1 MKKLLT
7 ILLLGMISWA
17 YSQNQNHNY
26 IQEKIYLS
34 DQENDEESLT
44 GITYY
49 DGLGR
54 PIQAVQKGASP
65 VDGQDIIKHIEYEP
79 NIGQVK
85 DYLPYAG
92 SGANFATNAKAE
104 TLDFYDTSKYQLTTN
119 PYSENRLEASPRQ
132 RVLETAEPGN
142 DWAMDASEKHT
153 VRYDYAF
160 NTSRENV
167 RKYTVS
173 STLNTSRGAYVN
185 TIAEN
190 GYYSSNS
197 LSKTVI
203 KNENWKASDGKNNT
217 TEEFKGFDGN
227 IVLKRT
233 YNDGVAH
240 DTYYV
245 YDIYGNLSYVL
256 PPLANGAITS
266 TTLDKLCYQ
275 YLYDEKNRLVEKKLP
290 GKNWEYIVYDKA
302 DRIVMTG
309 PVNSP
314 FGDGNTG
321 WLFTKYD
328 AMNRVAYTGYYNGH
342 SVTAANRQL
351 IKDAVDAQ
359 SDNNESKTT
368 ANQTVDGVAI
378 RYSNTKFPTSS
389 FNLLTVNYY
398 DNYSFPNAPTSFPS
412 IGGVATVQTVKGL
425 PTGSWTRVVTTSAER
440 KATMNYV
447 LYNAKYQPLR
457 AYSKNYLGGNTR
469 TDYEVTFAGVPTKA
483 TTKHRRTTGDSE
495 LTIVDNY
502 TYDNQLRVTKHT
514 QKIGTQPEQLI
525 AGNVYDAL
533 GTLVTKNVGGL
544 KTANDPL
551 QKVDYRYNVRG
562 WLTDINS
569 FREGVLGIRET
580 VMDQKDL
587 FHYKIK
593 YNTIFIGDDDTK
605 PQYNGNISSIAWSTK
620 TDNKARGYAYD
631 YDHLNRLQYASHLG
645 RFQPDGS
652 GGGIVIIGY
661 NYFRTGQ
668 YAEDLTYD
676 KNGNLLTL
684 DRFGQEVDEQPIKID
699 ELTYT
704 YDGNRLLKVADGTNS
719 PEGFHD
725 QNGTGNDYSYD
736 TMGNMLTDKNKKIT
750 SIKYNHLNLPTEVVF
765 NTGKISYT
773 YDAAGTRLAKKVEP
787 ISGTTV
793 TNDYLGGFQYENNEL
808 KFFHQPEGFVQKEN
822 NQYIYHFI
830 YKDHLGNNRLT
841 YADLNGD
848 GEVTPGEIIEEN
860 NYYPFGLK
868 HQGYNELA
876 GDVHKYKF
884 LNREHQPELG
894 LNTIAT
900 DYRHYDAA
908 LGRFNNMDALSELA
922 YGQTPYRY
930 GFNNPVYWTDP
941 TGLFE
946 SWGAAYAWGS
956 KYFTSF
962 SITNSEG
969 IYSVDTESL
978 TFYMKNG
985 NFYTQY
991 WSGDNFYSIVGL
1003 VDEGPSSGGGGSNSG
1018 SSGGPSGSGPG
1029 GPSGSGPGGP
1039 GGSESGSTTFNYNQG
1054 MFMIQSGATTATGF
1068 LMDSSAKYGEKS
1080 FYYKG
1085 EFNYRNNVD
1094 FSGRYRPNV
1103 NINVYD
1109 KGYKQAIQKIT
1120 ALRTAANYVSK
1131 GANAAGYADGAIKF
1145 YEGDYVGGTHSVGTN
1160 YLGVKVGSSLGWGYG
1175 IAFSASYAFWEQN
1188 LPKSEVYNRLIHGK
1202 DSDVYRM
1209 RSRHWR

>member
-65 VDGQDIIKHIEYEP
+65 VEGQDIIKHIEYEP

-104 TLDFYDTSKYQLTTN
+104 TLDFYNTSKYQLTTN

-256 PPLANGAITS
+256 PPLANGTVTS

-389 FNLLTVNYY
+389 VNLLTVNYY
-398 DNYSFPNAPTSFPS
+398 DDYSYPNAPTSFPS
-412 IGGVATVQTVKGL
+412 IGGQPTVQTVKGL
-425 PTGSWTRVVTTSAER
+425 PTGSWTRVVTTAAER
-440 KATMNYV
+440 KGTTAYV

-457 AYSKNYLGGNTR
+457 AYSKNHLNGYTQ
-469 TDYEVTFAGVPTKA
+469 TDYQVTFAGVPTKA
-483 TTKHRRTTGDSE
+483 TTKHRRTNSGTV

-502 TYDNQLRVTKHT
+502 TYDDQLRLTKHT
-514 QKIGTQPEQLI
+514 QKTGSQPEQLI
-525 AGNVYDAL
+525 TENVYDAL

-544 KTANDPL
+544 ETASNPL
-551 QKVDYRYNVRG
+551 QKVDYKYNVRG

-569 FREGVLGIRET
+569 FQEGAFGVLLPP
-580 VMDQKDL
+580 MDQKDL

-593 YNTIFIGDDDTK
+593 YNSIFKGDDDTK

-620 TDNKARGYAYD
+620 TDNTARGYAYD

-645 RFQPDGS
+645 KFET
-652 GGGIVIIGY
+652 GGGVIIRSY
-661 NYFRTGQ
+661 NYTRTGQ

-676 KNGNLLTL
+676 KNGNILSLE
-684 DRFGQEVDEQPIKID
+684 RFGQEVSGQPIQID

-704 YDGNRLLKVADGTNS
+704 YDGNRLLKVADGTNN
-719 PEGFHD
+719 PEGFD
-725 QNGTGNDYSYD
+725 DGNSSNDYLYD
-736 TMGNMLTDKNKKIT
+736 NMGNLLADKNKKI
-750 SIKYNHLNLPTEVVF
+750 SRIRYNHLNLPTEVTF
-765 NTGKISYT
+765 NTGKIHYT

-787 ISGTTV
+787 TSGATITTE
-793 TNDYLGGFQYENNEL
+793 YLGGFQYENSEL

-876 GDVHKYKF
+876 GDAHKYKF
-884 LNREHQPELG
+884 LNREYQPELG

-900 DYRHYDAA
+900 DYRHYDAS

-922 YGQTPYRY
+922 PSQTPYRY

-946 SWGAAYAWGS
+946 
-956 KYFTSF
+956 
-962 SITNSEG
+962 
-969 IYSVDTESL
+969 TEQQANRW
-978 TFYMKNG
+978 MAR
-985 NFYTQY
+985 
-991 WSGDNFYSIVGL
+991 YSISGSVYSYEGVYWVYSNGVHYYMDGDLLHFYYNVSDGGDGVLDSMVFGSTSGRPVG
-1003 VDEGPSSGGGGSNSG
+1003 GAGGSSSSG
-1018 SSGGPSGSGPG
+1018 SSGSPAGNGPG
-1029 GPSGSGPGGP
+1029 GPSSGAAPGAPAGFSGAGPGGVS
-1039 GGSESGSTTFNYNQG
+1039 GGTG
-1054 MFMIQSGATTATGF
+1054 MATG
-1068 LMDSSAKYGEKS
+1068 
-1080 FYYKG
+1080 
-1085 EFNYRNNVD
+1085 N
-1094 FSGRYRPNV
+1094 
-1103 NINVYD
+1103 NINWAQVNQD
-1109 KGYKQAIQKIT
+1109 VGNFGVANSIKTGLIEMAGETSSLTKAT
-1120 ALRTAANYVSK
+1120 ANYLKVFK
-1131 GANAAGYADGAIKF
+1131 TAG
-1145 YEGDYVGGTHSVGTN
+1145 V
-1160 YLGVKVGSSLGWGYG
+1160 VGSVVTTGYSLSNVHDQAKSGGITEVMQHRDVLDATVGIIGLAATGAAYFGIISNPVGWAIGAGVLTYYIG
-1175 IAFSASYAFWEQN
+1175 TMIYDY
-1188 LPKSEVYNRLIHGK
+1188 YNP
-1202 DSDVYRM
+1202 
-1209 RSRHWR
+1209 